1 MAFAEES
8 LRAFLDELASDLPA
22 PGGGSVAAL
31 AGALGAALVSMVAS
45 LTIGSEKYRNNWEQM
60 GEVKRESERLRERF
74 LELMNEDTEAFNSF
88 IAALKSPKNTDI
100 EKSSRREAISL
111 AAKRI
116 TEVPLDTLGLCADV
130 ASFALKAAELGNP
143 NAVSDAGSSALMAE
157 AAGKAAAYNVRINL
171 PSLKDDVFAAEVR
184 RRLHTTLEAL
194 EKSCRATEEKMNE
207 MLGE

>member
-8 LRAFLDELASDLPA
+8 LKAFLDELASDSPA

-45 LTIGSEKYRNNWEQM
+45 LTMGSEKYRNNWEQM
-60 GEVKRESERLRERF
+60 GEVRDESERLRGRF
-74 LELMNEDTEAFNSF
+74 LELMNEDAEAFNSF
-88 IAALKSPKNTDI
+88 IAALKLPRST
-100 EKSSRREAISL
+100 EVQKSSRREAISA

-130 ASFALKAAELGNP
+130 ASLALKVAELGNP
-143 NAVSDAGSSALMAE
+143 NAVSDAGSAALMAE

-171 PSLKDDVFAAEVR
+171 PSLKDEAFATEAR
-184 RRLHTTLEAL
+184 HNLNATLEAL
-194 EKSCRATEEKMNE
+194 EASCRAVERKMEE
-207 MLGE
+207 MLKD